1 MNIFYMESLKFGTMA
16 SIMGRGTSHSFAMR
30 GQHEDTS
37 VMRSK
42 RNLRLFCERC
52 LSEVLS

>member
-30 GQHEDTS
+30 GQQEDTS